1 MLKSVVLAAF
11 LTCGAMSA
19 YAQTTPSQHGSAPAA
34 TPADRPAVDRT
45 VSTGD
50 FNAKGDMAASA
61 LIGTKVRNAN
71 KESIGKIDDIY
82 LDKDAKVTDVVVS
95 VGGFLGVGSKD
106 VAVKWSD
113 ITIGQEDNSVVL
125 TTSLTKEALMALPDY
140 TKTERRKPAPP
151 ETAAAPP
158 ARPTAPREP
167 LDRESTKRGAPSW
180 GRPFLLGAL
189 SSPRVAWGGRLR
201 RRPASDVD
209 WRGCGPTGSAGHRR
223 RDPCRSGSGC
233 RRGPGRPRRDGGCCC
248 TGRRRWERRRDRDRP
263 TRRRA
268 AAAAPAAGIAVRGRY
283 RCDLGVGGLRQCQRQ
298 GRDGCGCRNYGKFDR
313 SGHVKVSVRC
323 CGKPTHD
330 AARGGVPAR
339 SAPMTFLCAVCPQPI
354 SHRYVAC
361 PHGPPLVLGCGA

>member
-19 YAQTTPSQHGSAPAA
+19 YAQTTPSQQSAPAPAA

-71 KESIGKIDDIY
+71 KELIGKIDDIY

-158 ARPTAPREP
+158 ARP
-167 LDRESTKRGAPSW
+167 
-180 GRPFLLGAL
+180 
-189 SSPRVAWGGRLR
+189 
-201 RRPASDVD
+201 
-209 WRGCGPTGSAGHRR
+209 
-223 RDPCRSGSGC
+223 
-233 RRGPGRPRRDGGCCC
+233 
-248 TGRRRWERRRDRDRP
+248 
-263 TRRRA
+263 
-268 AAAAPAAGIAVRGRY
+268 AAPASR
-283 RCDLGVGGLRQCQRQ
+283 
-298 GRDGCGCRNYGKFDR
+298 
-313 SGHVKVSVRC
+313 
-323 CGKPTHD
+323 
-330 AARGGVPAR
+330 
-339 SAPMTFLCAVCPQPI
+339 
-354 SHRYVAC
+354 
-361 PHGPPLVLGCGA
+361 